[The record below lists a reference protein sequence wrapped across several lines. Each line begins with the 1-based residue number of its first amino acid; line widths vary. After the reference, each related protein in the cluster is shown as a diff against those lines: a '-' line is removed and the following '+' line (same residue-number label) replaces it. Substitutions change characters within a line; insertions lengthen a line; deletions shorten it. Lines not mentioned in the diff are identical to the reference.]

1 MSIRNDL
8 TRSFHPHNARLKLLS
23 LCMLAMIAAG
33 APAHSAD
40 SLEPTPQHNPAFIDP
55 NGLEV
60 DGAGAI
66 YSAVEPETTD
76 LTLLIICI
84 TLALA
89 AMTIAVVDQHR
100 NKQAVKKPE
109 ETTAGPV
116 TGARSRSGA

>member
-1 MSIRNDL
+1 MLIRNDL
-8 TRSFHPHNARLKLLS
+8 TSSFLNPRRKLLP
-23 LCMLAMIAAG
+23 LCLLAMIAAG

-40 SLEPTPQHNPAFIDP
+40 SLNPTPEHIPAFIDP

-66 YSAVEPETTD
+66 DSAIEPETTD

-89 AMTIAVVDQHR
+89 AMSIAVVDQHR

-109 ETTAGPV
+109 EADARPV
-116 TGARSRSGA
+116 TSARSRSGA